1 MTSRLLVMGL
11 LLSSSFAVAAKNAK
25 VTEAILLYDK
35 TEFAKAKDRLVTL
48 VDLPTLTEED
58 RVAAL
63 TYLAASY
70 HAVGDVSSA
79 KAQLLRLARAYPT
92 ARVDPGLF
100 LPELVAL
107 ADEARGEVA
116 REEPQA
122 KPDDKVAGGE
132 VKPGAGPGAALRV
145 TSPPLVYSFIP
156 FGVGQFKNGDTG
168 KGVLFLTAEV
178 LTLGTCVVTLTMFE
192 SSKVSGRFLREGV
205 FTDPAAAATLQT
217 LYLATFWTGLAVVVG
232 GMVEAIASRPIEVAA
247 MSVRVLPNGVAV
259 RF

>member
-48 VDLPTLTEED
+48 VDLPSLTDED
-58 RVAAL
+58 RIAAL

-70 HAVGDVSSA
+70 HAVGDASSA
-79 KAQLLRLARAYPT
+79 KAQLLRLARSFPA

-116 REEPQA
+116 REEPQP
-122 KPDDKVAGGE
+122 KPVEKAGAVE
-132 VKPGAGPGAALRV
+132 PTPGAAPGVARV
-145 TSPPLVYSFIP
+145 TSPPLVYAFIP

-168 KGVLFLTAEV
+168 KGALFLGAEV
-178 LTLGTCVVTLTMFE
+178 LTLGACAVTLTMFE
-192 SSKVSGRFLREGV
+192 NSKVSGRFLKDGV
-205 FTDPAAAATLQT
+205 FKDQAEANTLQT
-217 LYLATFWTGLAVVVG
+217 IYLATFWTGLAIVVG
-232 GMVEAIASRPIEVAA
+232 GMVEAIASRPVEVGAV
-247 MSVRVLPNGVAV
+247 SLRVLPNGLAV

>member
-1 MTSRLLVMGL
+1 MTLRLLAVGL
-11 LLSSSFAVAAKNAK
+11 LLSSSLALAAKSPR

-48 VDLPTLTEED
+48 VDLPGLTDED
-58 RVAAL
+58 RIAAL

-70 HAVGDVSSA
+70 HALGDVSSA
-79 KAQLLRLARAYPT
+79 KAQLLRLTRAFPA

-116 REEPQA
+116 REQPQP
-122 KPDDKVAGGE
+122 KPAEKAAEVAA
-132 VKPGAGPGAALRV
+132 KPGAGPGSLRV
-145 TSPPLVYSFIP
+145 TSPPLGFAFIP

-168 KGVLFLTAEV
+168 KGVLFLVAEV
-178 LTLGTCVVTLTMFE
+178 LTLGTCAVTLGMFE
-192 SSKVSGRFLREGV
+192 SSKVSGRFLKDGV
-205 FTDPAAAATLQT
+205 FADPAAAMTLQT
-217 LYLATFWTGLAVVVG
+217 LYVATFWTGLAFVVG

-247 MSVRVLPNGVAV
+247 MSVRVLPNGMMV